1 MGKFLPFPIIGL
13 VFGRAKRVEQA
24 PAWEQQHSGEANAM
38 AAIVAAADQPL
49 IAAGS

>member
-13 VFGRAKRVEQA
+13 EFGAAKRVEEA
-24 PAWEQQHSGEANAM
+24 PAWEQQHPSEANAM
-38 AAIVAAADQPL
+38 AAIVAAADRPL